1 VKNTPTLKNINIKN
15 TLSAIVHSLP
25 ERPGVYQY
33 YDAEG
38 KILYVGKAKN
48 LKKRVS
54 SYFNKEP
61 DSGKLRVLVKKIRDI
76 KFIVTETELDAL
88 LLENN
93 LIKKLQ
99 PRYNIMMKDDKT
111 YPWLCIKKE
120 PFPRVFSTRHVLNDG
135 SEYYGPYASVRMIKT
150 LMDIIRKLYPLRTCK
165 LNLSQKNIQKEKFKV
180 CLEYHLGNC
189 KAPCVGKQTEEDY
202 LKTINEI
209 RAIIKG
215 NLSEVIDALRKVM
228 TDYAQKE
235 DFENAQL
242 VKEKLESLENYKSKS
257 TIVNPRINNVD
268 VFSVLDEENQA
279 YVNYLKVMNGSIVQ
293 AHTVE
298 VKKKLNETPTEILTF
313 AIADFRQRFSSHA
326 DEIIVPFRPE
336 MSWDEVKITVP
347 RRGDKK
353 QLLELSQRN
362 TKYFRMERQKQQ
374 ELVDPDRHSR
384 RILEKMKQD
393 LHLNVLPEV
402 IECFDNSNIQGAYPV
417 ASMVQFVK
425 ARPNKK
431 AYRHFNIKTVEGPD
445 DFASMEEIILR
456 RYGRLLKEEKA
467 LPQLIVVDG
476 GKGQL
481 SAAVKSLKLLGL
493 YGKTGIIGIAKKL
506 EELYFPN
513 DPLPL
518 YLDKKSETLRIIQQ
532 LRDEAHRF
540 GITHHRKRR
549 RKGTL
554 KSELTEI
561 KGVGKDTV
569 QKLLREFKSVKKIR
583 EAPEEKMAAVV
594 GKARAGIIFHHF
606 HSTSDK

>member
-1 VKNTPTLKNINIKN
+1 MKNNDIQN
-15 TLSAIVHSLP
+15 TLSAIVRSLP
-25 ERPGVYQY
+25 ENPGVYRY
-33 YDAEG
+33 YDDEG

-99 PRYNIMMKDDKT
+99 PRYNIMLKDDKT

-135 SEYYGPYASVRMIKT
+135 SEYYGPYASVRMMKT

-165 LNLSQKNIQKEKFKV
+165 LSLTQKNIQKGKFKV

-189 KAPCVGKQTEEDY
+189 KAPCVGQQTEEDY

-209 RAIIKG
+209 RSIIKG

-228 TDYAQKE
+228 TNYAQKE

-298 VKKKLNETPTEILTF
+298 IKKKLNETPSEILTY

-336 MSWDEVKITVP
+336 MNWQEVKTTIP

-374 ELVDPDRHSR
+374 ELVDPDRHSL
-384 RILEKMKQD
+384 RILEKMKHD

-431 AYRHFNIKTVEGPD
+431 AYRHFNIKTVEGPN

-456 RYGRLLKEEKA
+456 RYGRLLKEEKV

-481 SAAVKSLKLLGL
+481 SAAVKSLKHLGL

-540 GITHHRKRR
+540 GITHHRNKR

-583 EAPEEKMAAVV
+583 EAPEDKMAAVV
-594 GKARAGIIFHHF
+594 GKARAGVIFNYF
-606 HSTSDK
+606 HPVSSQ

>member
-1 VKNTPTLKNINIKN
+1 MKNNEIRKI
-15 TLSAIVHSLP
+15 LSAIVHSLP
-25 ERPGVYQY
+25 ESPGVYRY
-33 YDAEG
+33 YDGEG

-61 DSGKLRVLVKKIRDI
+61 ESGKLRVLVRKIRDI

-99 PRYNIMMKDDKT
+99 PRYNIMLKDDKT

-135 SEYYGPYASVRMIKT
+135 SEYYGPYASVRMMKT
-150 LMDIIRKLYPLRTCK
+150 LLDIIRKLYPLRTCK
-165 LNLSQKNIQKEKFKV
+165 LNLSPKNIQKGKFKI

-202 LKTINEI
+202 LKTINGI

-215 NLSEVIDALRKVM
+215 NLSEVIDSLRKLM
-228 TDYAQKE
+228 MIYAGKQ

-298 VKKKLNETPTEILTF
+298 VKKKLNETPVEILTF
-313 AIADFRQRFSSHA
+313 AIADLRQRFSSHA
-326 DEIIVPFRPE
+326 YEIIVPFRPE
-336 MSWDEVKITVP
+336 MGWNEVKITVP

-425 ARPNKK
+425 AMPNKK
-431 AYRHFNIKTVEGPD
+431 AYRHFNIKTVEGSD

-456 RYGRLLKEEKA
+456 RYGRLLKEGKA

-481 SAAVKSLKLLGL
+481 SAAVKSLKQLEL

-540 GITHHRKRR
+540 GIAHHRKRR

-561 KGVGKDTV
+561 KGIGEDTAR
-569 QKLLREFKSVKKIR
+569 KLLQKFKSVRKIR
-583 EAPEEKMAAVV
+583 EAPEENMAIVI
-594 GKARAGIIFHHF
+594 GKAKAKIVFHHF
-606 HSTSDK
+606 HPVSGQ

>member
-1 VKNTPTLKNINIKN
+1 MKNNDIQK

-25 ERPGVYQY
+25 ESPGVYSY
-33 YDAEG
+33 YDGEG

-61 DSGKLRVLVKKIRDI
+61 ESGKLRVLVRKIRDI

-99 PRYNIMMKDDKT
+99 PRYNIMLKDDKT

-120 PFPRVFSTRHVLNDG
+120 PFPRVISTRHVLNDG
-135 SEYYGPYASVRMIKT
+135 SEYYGPYASVRMMKT

-165 LNLSQKNIQKEKFKV
+165 LNLSQNNIQKGKFKV
-180 CLEYHLGNC
+180 CLEFHLGNC
-189 KAPCVGKQTEEDY
+189 KAPCIGKQTEEDY
-202 LKTINEI
+202 QRTINEI

-215 NLSEVIDALRKVM
+215 NLSEVIEALHKVM

-242 VKEKLESLENYKSKS
+242 VKEKLENLENYKSKS
-257 TIVNPRINNVD
+257 TIVNPHINNVD
-268 VFSVLDEENQA
+268 VFSVLDEENRA

-298 VKKKLNETPTEILTF
+298 VKKKLNETPSEILTF

-326 DEIIVPFRPE
+326 YEIIVPFRPE
-336 MSWDEVKITVP
+336 MDWNEVKITVP

-393 LHLNVLPEV
+393 LRLNVLPEV

-431 AYRHFNIKTVEGPD
+431 AYRHFNIKTVEGSD

-456 RYGRLLKEEKA
+456 RYGRLLKEGKA

-481 SAAVKSLKLLGL
+481 SAAVKSLRQLEL

-540 GITHHRKRR
+540 GITHHRNKR

-561 KGVGKDTV
+561 KGIGKDTV
-569 QKLLREFKSVKKIR
+569 QKLLREFKSVKNIR
-583 EAPEEKMAAVV
+583 EAPEKKMAVVV

-606 HSTSDK
+606 HPISGQ